1 MPKARSAEGERRE
14 QQLRFGQPCHIR
26 GRSKGWRARGEG
38 DALEGAGE
46 PRFWGNRPRRKGSE
60 KRFSGRKGG
69 EGKSKERGRA
79 RTPVKRVGF

>member
-1 MPKARSAEGERRE
+1 M
-14 QQLRFGQPCHIR
+14 RFRHPCHIR

-38 DALEGAGE
+38 DALEGAGG